1 MRYAIYNG
9 EYVYSNINIDRIN
22 DENDSVNFGQNK
34 DIKYVLTNYVELMA
48 EADAN
53 IQKSMYSV
61 FVVIINII
69 FPLVWVL
76 ITWLL
81 SRKFVM
87 NKFKEYYAIY

>member
-1 MRYAIYNG
+1 
-9 EYVYSNINIDRIN
+9 
-22 DENDSVNFGQNK
+22 
-34 DIKYVLTNYVELMA
+34 MA

-87 NKFKEYYAIY
+87 NKFKEWL